1 MKGVQRKPSQ
11 KYGFQYS
18 DSTTLHSK
26 RGMQVVGFFFLP
38 EKPNAAMSDYD
49 RSFKTFPF
57 ITSLQREKRFL
68 VHPHHSRM
76 LSSQLDTALFHC
88 AYFSSQALEI

>member
-1 MKGVQRKPSQ
+1 MAFNTQIA
-11 KYGFQYS
+11 
-18 DSTTLHSK
+18 LHSTPREECK
-26 RGMQVVGFFFLP
+26 LLFFFFLP

-49 RSFKTFPF
+49 SSFKTLPF

>member
-1 MKGVQRKPSQ
+1 
-11 KYGFQYS
+11 
-18 DSTTLHSK
+18 
-26 RGMQVVGFFFLP
+26 
-38 EKPNAAMSDYD
+38 MSDYD
-49 RSFKTFPF
+49 SSFKTLPF

>member
-49 RSFKTFPF
+49 RSFKTLPF
-57 ITSLQREKRFL
+57 ITSLQREK
-68 VHPHHSRM
+68 
-76 LSSQLDTALFHC
+76 
-88 AYFSSQALEI
+88 

>member
-1 MKGVQRKPSQ
+1 MAFNTQIA
-11 KYGFQYS
+11 
-18 DSTTLHSK
+18 LHSTPREECK
-26 RGMQVVGFFFLP
+26 LLVFFFLP

-49 RSFKTFPF
+49 SSFKTLPF